1 MFEYGA
7 RLDSSVVFSPGRRK
21 ASDRYQQANETF
33 TLKIIK

>member
-21 ASDRYQQANETF
+21 ASDR
-33 TLKIIK
+33 